1 MIKDLRGGILKYE
14 KETTLYIKERS
25 SEYLLGVGRILKK
38 PPVPYP
44 EVIQ

>member
-14 KETTLYIKERS
+14 KETTLYIKEKS
-25 SEYLLGVGRILKK
+25 PEYLLVVGRILKK

-44 EVIQ
+44 QVIK